1 MCAGEGVTG
10 RSCCGG
16 PGNQTPSLGWLSLRL
31 RIARALTSTAMR
43 SRSMAGA
50 GAQQL
55 SGVGK
60 SRP

>member
-1 MCAGEGVTG
+1 M
-10 RSCCGG
+10 GG
-16 PGNQTPSLGWLSLRL
+16 QGIRRL
-31 RIARALTSTAMR
+31 VWDGSASGSGLPEPTFTSTAMR